1 MYSFNI
7 SPKKK
12 FSNTGCNFSR
22 ITNPQLQV
30 ELIDNP
36 TNIYNSFNINVNDN
50 YELKCIVNN
59 YNILIIKNGLAGV
72 KYNN

>member
-12 FSNTGCNFSR
+12 ISNIGCNFSR

-30 ELIDNP
+30 EIIDNP
-36 TNIYNSFNINVNDN
+36 TNIYKSFNVDINDN